1 LAANA
6 SVQRPRYP
14 IILIRR
20 ILPLLILLLLPIAS
34 LHARQNFEGVPH
46 IWQVFLQRDVETG
59 GADRITFVD
68 LLTAEQTALVVDGER
83 YTLMRGSVLYLD
95 RITRRVMLAFPDGDS
110 REHPFIQ
117 PDAQTRRVDWLLS
130 ADAKMIAW
138 TLTGGTSEN
147 LTTRTSVANLDGS
160 NLHEVFLDGPRN
172 AIRAMPVAFSTD
184 NTHLYMDFQPDGFSD
199 FAPYPQFAGLFTIS
213 MDGSGTWEY
222 LPDEPAC
229 FCGAGFGS
237 GLMLRLKVSAD
248 LSGFDLNVYNL
259 TGQVEQTI
267 LAQPIRNYTQAGN
280 IILSPD
286 GSRAVYALAQ
296 IQNFGRADQSVQ
308 TVFMLVDL
316 QRMTQRALTEPITTF
331 VEPVTWT
338 EDNTAIIFTS
348 RQRDGTWKI
357 NLADGALVRVA
368 DATFLGT
375 AG

>member
-1 LAANA
+1 MAANA

-147 LTTRTSVANLDGS
+147 LTDRKSV
-160 NLHEVFLDGPRN
+160 V
-172 AIRAMPVAFSTD
+172 
-184 NTHLYMDFQPDGFSD
+184 
-199 FAPYPQFAGLFTIS
+199 
-213 MDGSGTWEY
+213 
-222 LPDEPAC
+222 
-229 FCGAGFGS
+229 
-237 GLMLRLKVSAD
+237 
-248 LSGFDLNVYNL
+248 
-259 TGQVEQTI
+259 
-267 LAQPIRNYTQAGN
+267 
-280 IILSPD
+280 
-286 GSRAVYALAQ
+286 
-296 IQNFGRADQSVQ
+296 
-308 TVFMLVDL
+308 
-316 QRMTQRALTEPITTF
+316 
-331 VEPVTWT
+331 
-338 EDNTAIIFTS
+338 
-348 RQRDGTWKI
+348 
-357 NLADGALVRVA
+357 
-368 DATFLGT
+368 
-375 AG
+375 